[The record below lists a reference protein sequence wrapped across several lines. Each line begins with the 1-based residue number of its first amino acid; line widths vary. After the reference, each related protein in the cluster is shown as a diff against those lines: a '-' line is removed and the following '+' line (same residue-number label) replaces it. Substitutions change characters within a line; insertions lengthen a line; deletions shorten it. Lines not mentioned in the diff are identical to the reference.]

1 MAAVVDPR
9 ALTALEDAV
18 GGSSAL
24 ALVDDVVISYLL
36 TALSDSTAIEDD
48 IVEVVEPFLPQ
59 ICADITAPN
68 ARAAALAL
76 RRFLHGIPDDE
87 NAREKPVRLA
97 RATRLG
103 AAIGIDSGGTRRR
116 AGTKGKLGGGNAN
129 QSLDR
134 SAEAEI
140 AKDLA
145 EKRRARR
152 AGHQP
157 KSYPS
162 AATVGA
168 VKTTYVAGSTD
179 VHMEGV
185 DLAFGG
191 LSLLEGAS
199 LHIPYGRRVGL
210 TARNGLGKSTLM
222 RAIAR
227 RELPIPDSLDI
238 VFVEQEHEGGDRTPL
253 QSVMESDVQRQSLI
267 DEETELLESSE
278 AGAADRLAEV
288 YQELADMGSDQSEA
302 RAASFLDG
310 LGFTKHQMTGMTT
323 SEFSGGWRMR
333 IAIACALFL
342 APKLLLLDEPTNHL
356 DMATVAWLE
365 EFLKTY
371 EGSILIISHDRE
383 FLDGVC
389 TDIVHLKDKKLQ
401 PYSGNYSDFERVRN
415 ERQKALESAAESY
428 ELKRAHVQKFVD
440 KFRFNAKRAQMAQS
454 RIKTLARMEEDRVE
468 LPGEEENFGFTFPDP
483 GALTG
488 SHGALQIC
496 NVSFK
501 YPGTEKELF
510 RNLDFNV
517 NMQSRIVLLGGRLL
531 CPDCE
536 HRLTCPTFLRQI
548 TYQQSYFRIFRCF
561 CAQAMEWVSPL
572 SSNS

>member
-1 MAAVVDPR
+1 
-9 ALTALEDAV
+9 
-18 GGSSAL
+18 
-24 ALVDDVVISYLL
+24 
-36 TALSDSTAIEDD
+36 
-48 IVEVVEPFLPQ
+48 
-59 ICADITAPN
+59 
-68 ARAAALAL
+68 
-76 RRFLHGIPDDE
+76 
-87 NAREKPVRLA
+87 
-97 RATRLG
+97 
-103 AAIGIDSGGTRRR
+103 
-116 AGTKGKLGGGNAN
+116 
-129 QSLDR
+129 
-134 SAEAEI
+134 
-140 AKDLA
+140 
-145 EKRRARR
+145 
-152 AGHQP
+152 
-157 KSYPS
+157 
-162 AATVGA
+162 
-168 VKTTYVAGSTD
+168 
-179 VHMEGV
+179 
-185 DLAFGG
+185 
-191 LSLLEGAS
+191 
-199 LHIPYGRRVGL
+199 
-210 TARNGLGKSTLM
+210 M

-517 NMQSRIVLLGGRLL
+517 NMQSRIVLLGGNGMGKSTLIKLLTGDNIPTAGEVRKSQKIRVGYFAQHHVETLVLWRTPLEHMKVTFPDATMPDLRGHLSKFGVQADHALRPINTLSGGQKSRVALAVIAFTRPHILLFDEVGNHVDADSLDAISHALNEFSGGVLLITHDSRLIKSVA
-531 CPDCE
+531 DEIWICE
-536 HRLTCPTFLRQI
+536 DGGVKKFPGE
-548 TYQQSYFRIFRCF
+548 FREYREMISK
-561 CAQAMEWVSPL
+561 QVKEKIAMH
-572 SSNS
+572 SN

>member
-1 MAAVVDPR
+1 MASAVTDPR
-9 ALTALEDAV
+9 ALAALEATV
-18 GGSSAL
+18 GGSDAL
-24 ALVDDVVISYLL
+24 SQVDEVVIAYLL
-36 TALSDSTAIEDD
+36 QALSDAEAIEDD
-48 IVEVVEPFLPQ
+48 IIEVVQPFLPE
-59 ICADITAPN
+59 ITSSILPEN

-76 RRFLHGIPDDE
+76 RRELHGIPADE

-103 AAIGIDSGGTRRR
+103 AAIGIDGGGTRRR

-134 SAEAEI
+134 SAEAEV

-162 AATVGA
+162 AATVG
-168 VKTTYVAGSTD
+168 VIKTTYVAGSTD

-227 RELPIPDSLDI
+227 RELPIPESLDI

-253 QSVMESDVQRQSLI
+253 QSVMESDEKRQSLV
-267 DEETELLESSE
+267 EEEMELADSTE

-310 LGFTKHQMTGMTT
+310 LGFTKHQMCDMTT

-342 APKLLLLDEPTNHL
+342 APKLLL
-356 DMATVAWLE
+356 
-365 EFLKTY
+365 
-371 EGSILIISHDRE
+371 
-383 FLDGVC
+383 
-389 TDIVHLKDKKLQ
+389 
-401 PYSGNYSDFERVRN
+401 VRFVLS
-415 ERQKALESAAESY
+415 RGMLLLTAKALP
-428 ELKRAHVQKFVD
+428 V
-440 KFRFNAKRAQMAQS
+440 
-454 RIKTLARMEEDRVE
+454 TL
-468 LPGEEENFGFTFPDP
+468 F
-483 GALTG
+483 
-488 SHGALQIC
+488 
-496 NVSFK
+496 
-501 YPGTEKELF
+501 
-510 RNLDFNV
+510 
-517 NMQSRIVLLGGRLL
+517 
-531 CPDCE
+531 
-536 HRLTCPTFLRQI
+536 
-548 TYQQSYFRIFRCF
+548 
-561 CAQAMEWVSPL
+561 
-572 SSNS
+572 